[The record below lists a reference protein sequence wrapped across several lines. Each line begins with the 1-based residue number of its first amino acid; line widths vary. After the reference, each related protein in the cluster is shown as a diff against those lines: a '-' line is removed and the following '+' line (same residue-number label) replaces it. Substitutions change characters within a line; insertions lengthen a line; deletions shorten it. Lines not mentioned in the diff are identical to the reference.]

1 MNDFYNVVYQER
13 RCQVGLHNFINFDRG
28 GFYLVCKVC
37 KYLQVGPRK
46 VIIGTPLEEEL
57 ESYKSVHQDR
67 DGTININKQY

>member
-1 MNDFYNVVYQER
+1 MNDFYNEVYQER

-28 GFYLVCKVC
+28 GIFLVCKIC

-46 VIIGTPLEEEL
+46 VIIGSPCQEEPEA
-57 ESYKSVHQDR
+57 YKNVYQDR

>member
-1 MNDFYNVVYQER
+1 MNDFYNEIYQER

-28 GFYLVCKVC
+28 GFFLVCKVC

-46 VIIGTPLEEEL
+46 IIMGVPLEEEP

>member
-1 MNDFYNVVYQER
+1 MNDFYNEVYQER

-28 GFYLVCKVC
+28 GLFLVCKVC

-46 VIIGTPLEEEL
+46 IIMGAPLEEEP

-67 DGTININKQY
+67 DGIININKQY

>member
-1 MNDFYNVVYQER
+1 MNDFYNEVYQER

-28 GFYLVCKVC
+28 LYLVCKVC

-46 VIIGTPLEEEL
+46 VIIGTPLEEES